1 LGGLQEIVAVQTIGF
16 DTWAEEIMTAIPIQ
30 KPVDALLQKGVRISN
45 PCSVAV
51 GPEVDIDRIS
61 GEDVVIHP
69 GCRIFGQE
77 TLVSAGVRL
86 GAEGPV
92 TVENCQIGPGV
103 ELKGGFFKDAVFLA
117 GSSCGSGSH
126 VRAGTILEE
135 FANIA
140 HTVGLKQTILFPFVT
155 LGSLINFCDCLMAG
169 GTGRKNHS
177 EVGSSYIHFNFT
189 PNQDK
194 ATASLIG
201 DVPRGVML
209 NQSPIFLG
217 GQGGMVGPVRLNYG
231 TTVAAGTILRKDEL
245 RPNRLIF
252 GGAARAGNVEFRPGR
267 FSSSARILKN
277 NLIYIANLLALRKW
291 YEEVR
296 VLFVCEH
303 FPQTL
308 LEGLLRTVQSA
319 IDERLRRLK
328 ELAEKIKAGEGDPV
342 LAEAWP
348 AIEAALVAQQENMG
362 DRRLA
367 DSFKESVL
375 SAIDRSGKDYI
386 AVIQA
391 LDLEQAG
398 QGTDWLQGI
407 VDRTVADAFK
417 VIREAFPADRVLKD

>member
-1 LGGLQEIVAVQTIGF
+1 MAAQAIGF
-16 DTWAEEIMTAIPIQ
+16 DTWAEETMTAIPIQ
-30 KPVDALLQKGVRISN
+30 KRVDALLQKGVLISS
-45 PCSVAV
+45 PCTVAI
-51 GPEVDIDRIS
+51 GPEVNIDRIS
-61 GEDVVIHP
+61 GKDVIIHP
-69 GCRIFGQE
+69 GCRILGQDI
-77 TLVSAGVRL
+77 LVSAGVRL

-103 ELKGGFFKDAVFLA
+103 ELKSGYFKGSVFLA

-169 GTGRKNHS
+169 GTDRKNHS

-209 NQSPIFLG
+209 NQPPIFLG
-217 GQGGMVGPVRLNYG
+217 GQGGAVGPVRLNYG

-277 NLIYIANLLALRKW
+277 NIIYIANLTALRQW

-296 VLFVCEH
+296 VLFVGEH
-303 FPQTL
+303 FPQAL
-308 LEGLLRTVQSA
+308 LEGLLRTAQSA

-342 LAEAWP
+342 LADAWP
-348 AIEAALVAQQENMG
+348 VLEAVLVAKEQNMG

-375 SAIDRSGKDYI
+375 SAINRSGKDYI

-391 LDLEQAG
+391 LNHEQAG

-407 VDRTVADAFK
+407 VDRTFADAFK
-417 VIREAFPADRVLKD
+417 VIKAACPTDRVPKD